1 MTDPTKLC
9 VDVLSAALPCEV
21 SGAVPP
27 LGPGETYEGRM
38 PFVTVSQT
46 GGTAT
51 EFVQSPVMA
60 VRAWAPTDAVATAL
74 VGDCEQALRRAASS
88 HPLLSRVEVVSVT
101 TDPWAEAGASRYVL
115 TARLTVN
122 V

>member
-1 MTDPTKLC
+1 MTDPTALC
-9 VDVLSAALPCEV
+9 VDVLSDALPCAV
-21 SGAVPP
+21 SGAAPAVPD
-27 LGPGETYEGRM
+27 GQTYEDIM

-51 EFVQSPVMA
+51 EFTQAPVMA
-60 VRAWAPTDAVATAL
+60 VRAWASSDAVATAL
-74 VGDCEQALRRAASS
+74 VGDCEEALRRAASS

-115 TARLTVN
+115 TVRLTIN